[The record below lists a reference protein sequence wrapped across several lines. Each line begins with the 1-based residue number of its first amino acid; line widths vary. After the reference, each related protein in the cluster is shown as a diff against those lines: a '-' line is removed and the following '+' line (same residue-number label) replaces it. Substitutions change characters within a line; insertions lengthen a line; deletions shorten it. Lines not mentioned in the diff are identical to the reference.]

1 MFMRWFT
8 TGSQGVQP
16 VAKATEVLVL
26 RASAVR
32 VIFCIG
38 YNLVGA
44 AKHVVYNNA
53 AVLNSIHFQF
63 SCSCFLF
70 FLSCL

>member
-1 MFMRWFT
+1 M
-8 TGSQGVQP
+8 
-16 VAKATEVLVL
+16 AKATEVLVL
-26 RASAVR
+26 QASAVR
-32 VIFCIG
+32 VIFSTG

-44 AKHVVYNNA
+44 AKHVAYNNA
-53 AVLNSIHFQF
+53 AVFNSIHSQF